1 MSEDMSDS
9 KSEEKFSKYLIVAG
23 VLLIVIPL
31 LAESILIDVAYFTG
45 SMYLLTLLTPMGGFF
60 LVGLIFGIILI
71 VAGILARIS
80 WNTGEGDSLWVMKM
94 GPFGK
99 RT

>member
-1 MSEDMSDS
+1 MSDS
-9 KSEEKFSKYLIVAG
+9 ESDERISKYMIVAG
-23 VLLIVIPL
+23 ALLMVIPL
-31 LAESILIDVAYFTG
+31 LAESVLIDVAFFTG
-45 SMYLLTLLTPMGGFF
+45 NVYLLTLLTPVLGGFF
-60 LVGLIFGIILI
+60 LFGLIFGSILI
-71 VAGILARIS
+71 FAGILVRIS